1 MQGTPGRTPDLGSGP
16 VFRHLDAEERA
27 ELEGLM
33 EPAYFDA
40 GQAIFREG
48 GPEERL
54 YVITAG
60 TVEVHKRGL
69 RGRRPHLAAG
79 GAPAGGPGRGGRLSV
94 IPAGTGAGHR
104 RVLRG
109 RRQHLATVGAP
120 TVVGEMGLLTEPRA
134 AATVEAVTPVEAHGI
149 GRDRLLEMLD
159 DDSPAACKLVYEIG
173 RTLAE
178 RMAKTDDTVAEV
190 IVRLE
195 DARPGT
201 GEADVFRDRL
211 VRDWSF

>member
-1 MQGTPGRTPDLGSGP
+1 MSGTPGRTPDLGAVP
-16 VFRHLDAEERA
+16 IFRHLDAEERA
-27 ELEGLM
+27 ELEALM
-33 EPAYFDA
+33 EPAYFGA
-40 GQAIFREG
+40 GQAIFRED

-54 YVITAG
+54 YVVTAG
-60 TVEVHKRGL
+60 TVEVHK
-69 RGRRPHLAAG
+69 
-79 GAPAGGPGRGGRLSV
+79 
-94 IPAGTGAGHR
+94 

-149 GRDRLLEMLD
+149 DRDQLLQMLD

-178 RMAKTDDTVAEV
+178 RMARTDRTVADV
-190 IVRLE
+190 IARLE
-195 DARPGT
+195 DARPGS
-201 GEADVFRDRL
+201 GDVDVFRDQL